1 MKFQLLILFFASAL
15 LLFLSKYAGSQE
27 PLELKPIEGSR
38 SVGFDQNNLGIRNFK
53 RKQFNIALKHFHIA
67 SMADPKRGEIYF
79 NIALTLVKLG
89 EETEA
94 AKYFYLANKNSNN
107 SGQLTNSQFQELY
120 NCQLNKKVNCDSTPP
135 KPFKIEG
142 SGTHYLE

>member
-1 MKFQLLILFFASAL
+1 MRFQYLISFFAVTLLI
-15 LLFLSKYAGSQE
+15 FLSKQAGSQE
-27 PLELKPIEGSR
+27 PLELKAIEGSH
-38 SVGFDQNNLGIRNFK
+38 SVGFDQNNLGIRSFK
-53 RKQFNIALKHFHIA
+53 RKQFNTALKHFHIA

-89 EETEA
+89 EDNEA
-94 AKYFYLANKNSNN
+94 TKYFYLANKHAKNN
-107 SGQLTNSQFQELY
+107 TQVTNSKFHKLY
-120 NCQLNKKVNCDSTPP
+120 NCKLNKEIRCDFTPP